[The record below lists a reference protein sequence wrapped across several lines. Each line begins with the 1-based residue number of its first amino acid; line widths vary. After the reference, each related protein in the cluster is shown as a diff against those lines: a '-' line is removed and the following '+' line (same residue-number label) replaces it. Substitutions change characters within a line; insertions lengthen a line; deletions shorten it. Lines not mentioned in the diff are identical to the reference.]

1 MQTLADGRNGPTA
14 AGENAE
20 LVRRIANQEADAL
33 RDLYDRFSGVLL
45 ALIQRIVGNAGDA
58 EEVLQE
64 VFIQVWKQADRYD
77 RSRSS
82 VSNWL
87 SLITR
92 SRAIDRLRKLKVKE
106 RTVTAAFAEETN
118 RDESPVGAR
127 NVLFVERRQRIREA
141 LGELPQEQRQV
152 IELAFFNSMTQSEI
166 AEGTGIPLGTVKTRT
181 LLAMKKLRKALQKDL
196 RELL

>member
-1 MQTLADGRNGPTA
+1 MQTLADGRKGPTA
-14 AGENAE
+14 ASENAE
-20 LVRRIANQEADAL
+20 LVRRVANQDADAL
-33 RDLYDRFSGVLL
+33 RDLYDCFSGVLL
-45 ALIQRIVGNAGDA
+45 ALIQRIVGSAGDA

-64 VFIQVWKQADRYD
+64 VFIQLWKQADRYE

-87 SLITR
+87 SLLAR

-106 RTVTAAFAEETN
+106 RTVTAAFAEEPH

-127 NVLFVERRQRIREA
+127 NVLFSERRQRIREA
-141 LGELPQEQRQV
+141 LGELPHEQRQV
-152 IELAFFNSMTQSEI
+152 IELAFFSGMTQSEI

-196 RELL
+196 KELL